1 MVSLQHRSQN
11 RIASLEIL
19 QVCFSVLISCTKP
32 AWHIRFL
39 ICNTLHVCNYYGMS
53 RLRSV
58 AVSSSEIW
66 QTIGP
71 TMVQLWTNYLSLN
84 HKGQSEVRSSRAVY
98 HVLTCV
104 IAESAC
110 STSSDSD
117 EECLRPSLLKKHRQP
132 RELCHPGN
140 VPTNHQNPTGR
151 HKTLTHSDSPE
162 LQQQQG
168 VPVSGDYCSTV
179 RQTPF
184 APLSPS
190 CPSSGAPSNSC
201 FTPTAE
207 HDLFGSPATSVPPE
221 GTPACRGSM
230 FDSPG
235 LQKQLRHGDGP
246 SKALAHISR
255 LQRERAH
262 LLQQIKVC
270 TGSFARHSLLFV
282 IA

>member
-11 RIASLEIL
+11 RIASLETL

-39 ICNTLHVCNYYGMS
+39 ICNTLHVCDYYGMS

-58 AVSSSEIW
+58 AVSSSGIW

-98 HVLTCV
+98 HVLTFV

-117 EECLRPSLLKKHRQP
+117 EECLRPSLLRKRRQP
-132 RELCHPGN
+132 HEICHPGN
-140 VPTNHQNPTGR
+140 VPTNHQTPTGR
-151 HKTLTHSDSPE
+151 HTTLSNSESLE

-168 VPVSGDYCSTV
+168 IPASDHYCSPV

-190 CPSSGAPSNSC
+190 CPSSGAPSRSC

-207 HDLFGSPATSVPPE
+207 RDLFGSPATSVPPE

-235 LQKQLRHGDGP
+235 LQKQMRHGDGP

-255 LQRERAH
+255 LQRERTH

-270 TGSFARHSLLFV
+270 TSNFTQDILYCL
-282 IA
+282 